1 MVMNKTI
8 ITNKSKLLLFCAVLG
23 AVSGAV
29 LWVFLRVVHL
39 GTVLL
44 WDRLPEVVDAPVW
57 YPVVVCTLGGVIIGV
72 FRKRFGDYPQT
83 MKAVIGTVKRTGT
96 YPYNKIVV
104 ILIAAML
111 PLIFG
116 SSVGPEAGM
125 VGVLVALGCWANEN
139 LKFAK
144 KNADFYSSVGMAVSL
159 SILFYSPLFGF
170 FSAVEREDDSSA
182 DDGRSSSCK
191 TDGDTSSNGDGG
203 SNRSSKLLVYGISI
217 ASALSVLFLLN
228 YLFGKVSEGFP
239 SFGNTQPDKWDFLMM
254 IVYIICGILLGL
266 FFEKSEEF
274 LSKLSC
280 KLPPV
285 LGEVLAGLILG
296 GAVSFLPV
304 LQFSGE
310 SQMSVLITDYARYA
324 PVAMIGI
331 AILKVLLTNLCIQM
345 GLKGGHFFPLIFAAV
360 CLGYGISLLVFPMD
374 AEHAVFAAAI
384 TTAAT
389 MSVSIRRP
397 LAVTCLL
404 FLCFPVKMGLW
415 IFLAAILADQV
426 TRSKS
431 HENKLQ

>member
-1 MVMNKTI
+1 MAMNKTI

-29 LWVFLRVVHL
+29 LWIFLRVVHL

-44 WDRLPEVVDAPVW
+44 WDRLPETFDVPVW
-57 YPVVVCTLGGVIIGV
+57 YPVVVCTLGGVIIGL

-83 MKAVIGTVKRTGT
+83 MKTVIGTVKQTGT
-96 YPYNKIVV
+96 YPYNRIVV

-144 KNADFYSSVGMAVSL
+144 KNADFYSSLGMAVSL

-170 FSAVEREDDSSA
+170 FSAVEREDDSPA
-182 DDGRSSSCK
+182 DGNNFD
-191 TDGDTSSNGDGG
+191 
-203 SNRSSKLLVYGISI
+203 RSSKLLVYGISI

-228 YLFGKVSEGFP
+228 HLFGKVSEGFP
-239 SFGNTQPDKWDFLMM
+239 SFGNAQPDKWDFLMM
-254 IVYIICGILLGL
+254 VVYIICGILLGF
-266 FFEKSEEF
+266 FFEKSEE
-274 LSKLSC
+274 LMAKLSG

-296 GAVSFLPV
+296 GAVSILPV

-324 PVAMIGI
+324 PMAMIGI

-389 MSVSIRRP
+389 MSVSIRKP

-415 IFLAAILADQV
+415 IFLAATLAGQV
-426 TRSKS
+426 TRSK
-431 HENKLQ
+431 

>member
-1 MVMNKTI
+1 M
-8 ITNKSKLLLFCAVLG
+8 
-23 AVSGAV
+23 
-29 LWVFLRVVHL
+29 

-44 WDRLPEVVDAPVW
+44 WDRLPETFDVPVW
-57 YPVVVCTLGGVIIGV
+57 YPIAACTIGGVIIGL

-83 MKAVIGTVKRTGT
+83 MKTVVGTVKQTGS
-96 YPYNKIVV
+96 YPYNRIVV

-170 FSAVEREDDSSA
+170 FSAVEREDDSPA
-182 DDGRSSSCK
+182 DGSRFSSSK
-191 TDGDTSSNGDGG
+191 ADGNTLSND
-203 SNRSSKLLVYGISI
+203 NDNLDRSSKLLVYGISI

-228 YLFGKVSEGFP
+228 HLFGKVSEGFP
-239 SFGNTQPDKWDFLMM
+239 SFGNAHPDKWDFLMM

-266 FFEKSEEF
+266 FFEKSEE
-274 LSKLSC
+274 LLAKLSG

-324 PVAMIGI
+324 PMAMIGI

-389 MSVSIRRP
+389 MSVSIRKP

-415 IFLAAILADQV
+415 IFLAAILAGQV
-426 TRSKS
+426 TRSKK
-431 HENKLQ
+431 HEAKTQ

>member
-1 MVMNKTI
+1 MYNVMVMNKRI

-29 LWVFLRVVHL
+29 LWIFLRVVHL

-44 WDRLPEVVDAPVW
+44 WDRLPETFDVPVW
-57 YPVVVCTLGGVIIGV
+57 YPVVVCTLGGVIIGL

-83 MKAVIGTVKRTGT
+83 MKTVIGTVKQTGT
-96 YPYNKIVV
+96 YPYNRIVV

-170 FSAVEREDDSSA
+170 FSAVEREDDSPA
-182 DDGRSSSCK
+182 D
-191 TDGDTSSNGDGG
+191 G
-203 SNRSSKLLVYGISI
+203 SNFDRSSKLFIYGISI
-217 ASALSVLFLLN
+217 VSALSVLFSLN
-228 YLFGKVSEGFP
+228 HLFGKVSEGFP
-239 SFGNTQPDKWDFLMM
+239 SFGNAQPDIWDFLMM
-254 IVYIICGILLGL
+254 VVYIICGILLGL
-266 FFEKSEEF
+266 FFEKSEE
-274 LSKLSC
+274 LMAKLLG

-296 GAVSFLPV
+296 GAVSILPV

-310 SQMSVLITDYARYA
+310 CQMSVLITDYARYA
-324 PVAMIGI
+324 PMAMIGI

-384 TTAAT
+384 TTAAA
-389 MSVSIRRP
+389 MSVSIRKP
-397 LAVTCLL
+397 LAFTCLL

-415 IFLAAILADQV
+415 IFLAAILAGQV
-426 TRSKS
+426 TRSKK
-431 HENKLQ
+431 HEAKTQ